1 MNIKDLYE
9 KIGGKYNDVLGRL
22 SKDAFVE
29 KFALMYL
36 NDNSYDILMS
46 AIEAGDIVAAF
57 RGAHSLKGVAAN
69 LGFEELRK
77 AATELTEQL
86 RPQDTPANADLVDCV
101 KKAQQ
106 KIIAGLQEYQSSK

>member
-1 MNIKDLYE
+1 MNIRELYE
-9 KIGGKYNDVLGRL
+9 KIGGKYEDVLGRL
-22 SKDAFVE
+22 SKEDIVE

-36 NDNSYDILMS
+36 KDNSFDLLLS
-46 AIEAGDIVAAF
+46 AIESGDVVAAF

-86 RPQDTPANADLVDCV
+86 RPQNVPADATLVEAV